1 MTLYTSELT
10 AEKDGI
16 SKEIEIGFKQMAKA
30 ANKVLLEQELEVA
43 IENKD
48 TYTLNDLGRKFFDT
62 NEYVDQNLELAT
74 RAFQHSMEFGSEDGL
89 YCLADLYQIYTVD
102 VDDEVQV
109 ATIKKAAYSGY
120 KEALFFMAWRYK
132 TGDGLEQD
140 HDKAMLW
147 FEKALIND
155 SLNMQKLVKE
165 MGNDDYKKYKDTF
178 PYKYYHVTQHVA

>member
-1 MTLYTSELT
+1 MILYTTKLT

-16 SKEIEIGFKQMAKA
+16 SKETEIYFEILTKE
-30 ANKVLLEQELEVA
+30 ANKLVLEKQLEIA

-48 TYTLNDLGRKFFDT
+48 TYALNDIGRKFFEA
-62 NEYVDQNLELAT
+62 NEYVDQNLELAM
-74 RAFQHSMEFGSEDGL
+74 RAFQHSMDLGSEDGL

-102 VDDEVQV
+102 VDEEVQV
-109 ATIKKAAYSGY
+109 AIIKKAAYNGY

-132 TGDGLEQD
+132 EGQGVKKD
-140 HDKAMLW
+140 HDKAMFW

-165 MGNDDYKKYKDTF
+165 LGYDDYEKYKDTF
-178 PYKYYHVTQHVA
+178 PFKYHHVILEVA